1 MVVNGRAVN
10 AVSLDF
16 CERSF
21 ECIFLFYSP
30 GLGGTLKALPMRSIE
45 RPGVFVG

>member
-1 MVVNGRAVN
+1 
-10 AVSLDF
+10 
-16 CERSF
+16 
-21 ECIFLFYSP
+21 LFYSP